1 MKNIKILL
9 LVLTLSALNFSCL
22 VDDEDEGGLQGI
34 ENSAYLIGFAKKTEN
49 ESYFV
54 DEGAIVKNYPV
65 SILGGNAGNPTTSD
79 VAVTFTVD
87 PSSTAVAGNEYN
99 LTTSSFVIPAGA
111 NYGTIPVT
119 INTGGL
125 DPDAPTFLKL
135 NLTSSTGSVISDLND
150 SLTINFVGC
159 QSEVDTFTYAVTTIR
174 ISDGGLMNSQLEN
187 ITMESVNVFRTATV
201 GPYGPGAAGG
211 SIGGTEG
218 FTFNDVCGEI
228 TVESQNLVS
237 LYSNQVFGSGSVDPV
252 TGDIEI
258 TYTITFGSGDRVFT
272 STYVK
277 Q

>member
-1 MKNIKILL
+1 M

-34 ENSAYLIGFAKKTEN
+34 ENSAYIIGFAKKTEN
-49 ESYFV
+49 ESYFE
-54 DEGAIVKNYPV
+54 DEGAVVKNYPV
-65 SILGGNAGNPTTSD
+65 SILGGNSGNPTTSD
-79 VAVTFTVD
+79 VAVSFTVD

-99 LTTSSFVIPAGA
+99 STTSSFVIPAGE

-125 DPDAPTFLKL
+125 DPDTPTFLKL
-135 NLTSSTGSVISDLND
+135 NLTSSTGSVISDLNG

-159 QSEVDTFTYAVTTIR
+159 QSQVATFTYDVTTIR
-174 ISDGGLMNSQLEN
+174 ISDNALQAQQVET
-187 ITMESVNVFRTATV
+187 ITMESVNVFRTASV
-201 GPYGPGAAGG
+201 GPYGPGNTAGG

-258 TYTITFGSGDRVFT
+258 TYTITFGTGDRVYT

>member
-54 DEGAIVKNYPV
+54 DEGAVEKNYPV
-65 SILGGNAGNPTTSD
+65 SILGGNSGYPTQSD

-99 LTTSSFVIPAGA
+99 LSGSSFVIPAGE
-111 NYGTIPVT
+111 NFGTIPVT

-125 DPDAPTFLKL
+125 DPDTPTFLKL

-150 SLTINFVGC
+150 TLTINFVGC
-159 QSEVDTFTYAVTTIR
+159 QSQVDAFTYDVSTIR
-174 ISDGGLMNSQLEN
+174 VSDGGLVNQQPES

-201 GPYGPGAAGG
+201 GSYGPGAANG

-218 FTFNDVCGEI
+218 FTFSDVCGTI
-228 TVESQNLVS
+228 NVESQNLVS
-237 LYSNQVFGSGSVDPV
+237 LYSNQVSGSGSVDPV
-252 TGDIEI
+252 TGDIVI
-258 TYTITFGSGDRVFT
+258 TYTITFESGDRLYE